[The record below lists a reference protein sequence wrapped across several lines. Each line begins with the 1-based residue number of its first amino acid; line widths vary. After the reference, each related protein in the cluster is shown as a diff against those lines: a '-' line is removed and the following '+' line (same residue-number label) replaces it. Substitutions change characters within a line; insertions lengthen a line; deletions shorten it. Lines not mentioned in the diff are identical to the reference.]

1 MMLDKYQLAI
11 VKYAENQTEIKKLTS
26 QIGTLLSDCVYKN
39 YGIDVDEH
47 SKPCLYE
54 AYLNVN
60 RCQESNYIHAEDFL
74 NEEKE
79 GCKFCIE
86 ANKLIQQRKL
96 AKKSF
101 GRAKGQITKLAKALK
116 IDERRIS

>member
-1 MMLDKYQLAI
+1 MLDKYQLAI
-11 VKYAENQTEIKKLTS
+11 VKYAENQIEIKKLTN

-39 YGIDVDEH
+39 YGNDVDEH
-47 SKPCLYE
+47 SKPCLFE
-54 AYLNVN
+54 AYSNVS
-60 RCQESNYIHAEDFL
+60 RYQENNYSNAVDFL
-74 NEEKE
+74 NNEKD
-79 GCKFCIE
+79 GCKFCLE

-96 AKKSF
+96 AKQSF